1 MEDHMNP
8 DKLDSKYSLGEE
20 IANSVT
26 HAVATVMSIAA
37 LVVLIVAAVS
47 NGDAWHVVSFSIF
60 GSTLILL
67 YLASTLYHAIPLPRA
82 KRILKTLDHSAI
94 FLLIAGT
101 YTPFM
106 LVSLRETVGWT
117 VFGVVWLLAVAGVV
131 LKCCFVY
138 RFQRLSLAVY
148 LGMGW
153 LCVLIGRDMY
163 ASLSGASLT
172 FLALGG
178 LAYTLGVVFYVWERL
193 PYNHAIWHLFVI
205 AGSTL
210 HFFSVLYTLPV

>member
-1 MEDHMNP
+1 MNTN
-8 DKLDSKYSLGEE
+8 KLDSEYSFGEE
-20 IANSVT
+20 IANSIT
-26 HAVATVMSIAA
+26 HAIAAGMSIAA
-37 LVVLIVAAVS
+37 LVVLIAQAVS
-47 NGDAWHVVSFSIF
+47 HGDAWHVVSFSIF
-60 GSTLILL
+60 GATLIML
-67 YLASTLYHAIPLPRA
+67 YMSSTLYHAIPLPRA

-106 LVSLRETVGWT
+106 LVSLRDTVGWT
-117 VFGVVWLLAVAGVV
+117 VFGVVWLLAVAGVI

-138 RFQRLSLAVY
+138 RFKRLSLTIY

-163 ASLSGASLT
+163 ATLSGASLI

-178 LAYTLGVVFYVWERL
+178 LAYTLGVIFYVWDRL

-205 AGSTL
+205 TGSTM
-210 HFFSVLYTLPV
+210 HFFSVLHTLPS

>member
-1 MEDHMNP
+1 MNP
-8 DKLDSKYSLGEE
+8 DTTQYSLGEE
-20 IANSVT
+20 IANSIT
-26 HAVATVMSIAA
+26 HAVGAGMSIAA
-37 LVVLIVAAVS
+37 LVVLVMAAAS
-47 NGDAWHVVSFSIF
+47 AGTAWHVVSFSIF

-117 VFGVVWLLAVAGVV
+117 VFGVVWLLAVTGVV

-138 RFQRLSLAVY
+138 RFKRLSLAVY

-163 ASLSGASLT
+163 ATLSGASLT

-178 LAYTLGVVFYVWERL
+178 LAYTLGVVFYVWKRL
-193 PYNHAIWHLFVI
+193 PYSHAIWHLFVI
-205 AGSTL
+205 AGSTM
-210 HFFSVLYTLPV
+210 HFFSVLHTLPA

>member
-1 MEDHMNP
+1 MNTN
-8 DKLDSKYSLGEE
+8 KLDSEYSFGEE
-20 IANSVT
+20 IANSIT
-26 HAVATVMSIAA
+26 HAIAAGMSIAA

-47 NGDAWHVVSFSIF
+47 HGDAWHVISFSIF
-60 GSTLILL
+60 GATLILL
-67 YLASTLYHAIPLPRA
+67 YMSSTLYHAIPLPRA

-106 LVSLRETVGWT
+106 LVSLRDTVGWT
-117 VFGVVWLLAVAGVV
+117 VFGVVWLLAVAGVI

-138 RFQRLSLAVY
+138 RFKRLSLTIY

-153 LCVLIGRDMY
+153 LCVLIGREMY
-163 ASLSGASLT
+163 ATLSGASLL

-178 LAYTLGVVFYVWERL
+178 LAYTLGVIFYVWDRL

-205 AGSTL
+205 TGSTL
-210 HFFSVLYTLPV
+210 HFFSVLHTLPS

>member
-1 MEDHMNP
+1 MGTSDTTG
-8 DKLDSKYSLGEE
+8 SQYTRGEE
-20 IANSVT
+20 IANSIT
-26 HAVATVMSIAA
+26 HGVATGMSIVALA
-37 LVVLIVAAVS
+37 VLVVTAMS
-47 NGDAWHVVSFSIF
+47 EGTAWHVVSFSIF

-67 YLASTLYHAIPLPRA
+67 YLASTLYHSIPLPRA
-82 KRILKTLDHSAI
+82 KRFLKTLDHSAI

-117 VFGVVWLLAVAGVV
+117 VFGVVWLLAVAGVI

-138 RFQRLSLAVY
+138 RFNRLSLGIY

-153 LCVLIGRDMY
+153 LCVLIMRDMY
-163 ASLSGASLT
+163 QSLPATSLVL
-172 FLALGG
+172 LALGG
-178 LAYTLGVVFYVWERL
+178 LSYTRGVIFYVWERL
-193 PYNHAIWHLFVI
+193 PYNHAIWHLFVV

-210 HFFSVLYTLPV
+210 HFFSVLRTLPS